1 MKKLPIE
8 VLDNYNKS
16 ELKKLKKY
24 IKDYIVSLD
33 INKIRYQVLTNEEL
47 TKFYKENYYINYK
60 FVEWNNN
67 GFYNP
72 LGMYFLSLNLPR
84 DMKVFM
90 LTLPNK
96 INRETIIGSI
106 IYSDN
111 FKTSLEEQIFLIDTI
126 EINYFYRNKGLLD
139 IMYNEFIKSNNINK
153 DIILTCLS
161 QMGYTCHVDKHLSK
175 MLKKNNIDKN
185 VILYDEYKYSK

>member
-24 IKDYIVSLD
+24 IKDYIVPLD

-96 INRETIIGSI
+96 INKETIIGSI

>member
-24 IKDYIVSLD
+24 IKNYIVPLD
-33 INKIRYQVLTNEEL
+33 INKIKYQILTNEEL
-47 TKFYKENYYINYK
+47 IKFYEENYYINYK
-60 FVEWNNN
+60 FVEWHDN
-67 GFYNP
+67 GFSNP
-72 LGMYFLSLNLPR
+72 LGMHFLSSNLPR
-84 DMKVFM
+84 DMEVFM
-90 LTLPNK
+90 LTIPNK

-106 IYSDN
+106 IYSD
-111 FKTSLEEQIFLIDTI
+111 KYVTSLGEIIFLIDTV

-139 IMYNEFIKSNNINK
+139 IMYDEFIKRNNVDR
-153 DIILTCLS
+153 DIILTCLT
-161 QMGYTCHVDKHLSK
+161 QMGYRCGVDKHLSK
-175 MLKKNNIDKN
+175 ILKKNNIDKN

>member
-1 MKKLPIE
+1 MKQIPNE
-8 VLDNYNKS
+8 VLDNYNKF
-16 ELKKLKKY
+16 ELVKLKKY
-24 IKDYIVSLD
+24 IKDYIVPLD
-33 INKIRYQVLTNEEL
+33 INKIKYQILTNEEL
-47 TKFYKENYYINYK
+47 SKFYEKNYYINYN
-60 FVEWNNN
+60 FIEWHNN

-72 LGMYFLSLNLPR
+72 IGMHYLSLWLPI
-84 DMKVFM
+84 DMKAFI

-96 INRETIIGSI
+96 IHKETIIGSI

-111 FKTSLEEQIFLIDTI
+111 YETSLEEQIFLIDTI

-139 IMYNEFIKSNNINK
+139 IMYNEFIKNNNIDK

-161 QMGYTCHVDKHLSK
+161 KMGHTCHVDKHLSK

-185 VILYDEYKYSK
+185 VILYDEYKYIK

>member
-8 VLDNYNKS
+8 VLDNYNKF

-24 IKDYIVSLD
+24 IKDYIVPLD
-33 INKIRYQVLTNEEL
+33 INKIKYQILTNEEL
-47 TKFYKENYYINYK
+47 TEFYEENYYINFK
-60 FVEWNNN
+60 FVEWYNN
-67 GFYNP
+67 GYYNP
-72 LGMYFLSLNLPR
+72 LGMHFLSINLPR

-90 LTLPNK
+90 LTIPNK

-161 QMGYTCHVDKHLSK
+161 QMGHTCHVDKHLSK

-185 VILYDEYKYSK
+185 VILYDEYKYIK